1 MRKQEPIGLLVAAV
15 RRRIK
20 QVVSAMVREYGL
32 SPQQFWTLVA
42 IARHEGISLRELSGR
57 QRMDDPT
64 ACRIVNTLGRRRLV
78 RNTPDPSDRRRSRLM
93 LTPSGREMADRLLPV
108 ATSVRTAV
116 ETGLTARER
125 NAVVAGLQK
134 IVVNLDTLQ
143 MRTLKSAP
151 RTGPET
157 L

>member
-1 MRKQEPIGLLVAAV
+1 VRKQEPIGLLAAAV

-93 LTPSGREMADRLLPV
+93 LTPSGREMANRLLPV
-108 ATSVRTAV
+108 ATAVRTAV

-134 IVVNLDTLQ
+134 VVVNLDTVQ

-157 L
+157 Q

>member
-93 LTPSGREMADRLLPV
+93 LTPSGREMANRLLPV
-108 ATSVRTAV
+108 ATAVRTAV

-125 NAVVAGLQK
+125 KAVVAGLQK
-134 IVVNLDTLQ
+134 VVVNLDTVQ

-151 RTGPET
+151 RTGPEAP
-157 L
+157 

>member
-1 MRKQEPIGLLVAAV
+1 VRKQEPIGLLVAAV

-93 LTPSGREMADRLLPV
+93 LTPSGREMANRLLPV
-108 ATSVRTAV
+108 ATAVRTAV

-134 IVVNLDTLQ
+134 VVVNLDTVQ

-157 L
+157 P